1 MNTNARAA
9 ERGGERVGSGR
20 MRGVLHDAEKSGK
33 SGARGARELFR
44 FARHVARVDPASSR
58 STDWSAFSPSSLPP
72 LHLRYPALSPL
83 RRPPQGR
90 PLL

>member
-33 SGARGARELFR
+33 SGARKGRKR
-44 FARHVARVDPASSR
+44 SARVVSVCE
-58 STDWSAFSPSSLPP
+58 T
-72 LHLRYPALSPL
+72 
-83 RRPPQGR
+83 RRKG
-90 PLL
+90 

>member
-33 SGARGARELFR
+33 SGARKGARELFR
-44 FARHVARVDPASSR
+44 FARHVARIDPASSR
-58 STDWSAFSPSSLPP
+58 STDWSAFSP
-72 LHLRYPALSPL
+72 LHLLYPALSPL

>member
-9 ERGGERVGSGR
+9 ERGEREWGVEECEVYYTMRRKVGKVAR
-20 MRGVLHDAEKSGK
+20 ERD
-33 SGARGARELFR
+33 ARGARELFR

-58 STDWSAFSPSSLPP
+58 FTDWSAFSP
-72 LHLRYPALSPL
+72 LHLLYPALSPL

>member
-58 STDWSAFSPSSLPP
+58 STDWSAFSP
-72 LHLRYPALSPL
+72 LHLLYPALSPL